1 MLSTVDSA
9 VEVAVPRR
17 GEVTTADLRAVY
29 GADLQHMDHVDVL
42 VLDADGGMPVA
53 AKIALTLVRSGW
65 SSRRAMVC
73 PACHEACHL
82 LLARGGALKCRR
94 CHRHRTRRQ
103 RERSCVEWNRMGGE
117 AEDRLHRLLLRPGL
131 MTPGR
136 LTAAQGLVQSLLAAD
151 RARVAR
157 FRTTLE
163 ALTVLVATRA

>member
-1 MLSTVDSA
+1 
-9 VEVAVPRR
+9 
-17 GEVTTADLRAVY
+17 
-29 GADLQHMDHVDVL
+29 
-42 VLDADGGMPVA
+42 
-53 AKIALTLVRSGW
+53 
-65 SSRRAMVC
+65 
-73 PACHEACHL
+73 
-82 LLARGGALKCRR
+82 
-94 CHRHRTRRQ
+94 
-103 RERSCVEWNRMGGE
+103 MGGE